1 MVLLI
6 ILGVIVGL
14 VMWFRHLRQRELAK
28 FMDADMSAIQTLNK
42 TLESSGRESIDLP
55 DMPVGRAAE
64 TGGHASLVPIAS
76 RPPEPMPPE
85 IFVCRSAILDDTRRD
100 LLVAIEQTLGP
111 AYRVLAELRLD
122 ELVLVQ
128 PGTINELLSRQLS
141 FSICSRE
148 SMALV
153 AGVQLYLPPEHS
165 LKALKVLFEQLQ
177 CPLIVVS
184 RLDPA
189 GIESLKQ
196 ALTTLKL
203 SWLDMPRAQGDLGT
217 KKRTPECPLCEGPMR
232 QRRVTRGAL
241 ADSQVWVCKDYPA
254 CKGLIR

>member
-14 VMWFRHLRQRELAK
+14 VLWFRHLRQRELAK

-42 TLESSGRESIDLP
+42 TLEASGREAIDVP

-64 TGGHASLVPIAS
+64 TGGHASLVPIVS
-76 RPPEPMPPE
+76 KPGEPVPPGRFER
-85 IFVCRSAILDDTRRD
+85 RSAILDDTRRD

-122 ELVLVQ
+122 ELVLVK
-128 PGTINELLSRQLS
+128 PGAINDLLSRRLS
-141 FSICSRE
+141 FSICSSE

-165 LKALKVLFEQLQ
+165 LGELKALFEQLQ

-189 GIESLKQ
+189 GIESVKQ

-203 SWLDMPRAQGDLGT
+203 SWLDMPRAQGELGT
-217 KKRTPECPLCEGPMR
+217 EKRTPACPLCEGPMR

>member
-14 VMWFRHLRQRELAK
+14 VLWFRHLRQRELAK

-42 TLESSGRESIDLP
+42 TLESSGRKAIDVP
-55 DMPVGRAAE
+55 DMPVGRAPE
-64 TGGHASLVPIAS
+64 TGGDASSVPIAS
-76 RPPEPMPPE
+76 KPLEPLLPE
-85 IFVCRSAILDDTRRD
+85 IFERRSAILDDTRRD

-122 ELVLVQ
+122 ELVLVK
-128 PGTINELLSRQLS
+128 PGATNDLLSRQLS
-141 FSICSRE
+141 FSICNSE

-165 LKALKVLFEQLQ
+165 LKALKALFEQLQ

-189 GIESLKQ
+189 GIESVKQ

-203 SWLDMPRAQGDLGT
+203 SRLDMQQAQGNLSIA
-217 KKRTPECPLCEGPMR
+217 KRIPECPLCEGPMR

-241 ADSQVWVCKDYPA
+241 ADSQVWACKDYPL

>member
-14 VMWFRHLRQRELAK
+14 VLWFRHLRQRELAK

-42 TLESSGRESIDLP
+42 TLESSGREAIEVP
-55 DMPVGRAAE
+55 DMPVGSAAE
-64 TGGHASLVPIAS
+64 TGRHASLVPIAS
-76 RPPEPMPPE
+76 ELGEPVAPE
-85 IFVCRSAILDDTRRD
+85 IFERRPAILDDTRRD

-111 AYRVLAELRLD
+111 GYRVLAELRLD
-122 ELVLVQ
+122 ELVMAKSG
-128 PGTINELLSRQLS
+128 GTHDLLSRQLS
-141 FSICSRE
+141 FSICSSE

-153 AGVQLYLPPEHS
+153 AGVQLYLPPEHRLNG
-165 LKALKVLFEQLQ
+165 LKALFEQLQ

-189 GIESLKQ
+189 GIESVKQ
-196 ALTTLKL
+196 ALTTLKRSRL
-203 SWLDMPRAQGDLGT
+203 GMPRAQGDLGT
-217 KKRTPECPLCEGPMR
+217 EKRTPACPLCEGAMR

>member
-1 MVLLI
+1 MELLI

-14 VMWFRHLRQRELAK
+14 VLWFRHLRQRELAK

-42 TLESSGRESIDLP
+42 TLESSGREAIDVP

-64 TGGHASLVPIAS
+64 AGGHTSLVSIAS
-76 RPPEPMPPE
+76 KPPEPMPPA
-85 IFVCRSAILDDTRRD
+85 IFERRSAILDETRRK
-100 LLVAIEQTLGP
+100 LLLAIEQTLGP

-122 ELVLVQ
+122 ELVLVKS
-128 PGTINELLSRQLS
+128 GAINDLLSRQLS
-141 FSICSRE
+141 FSICSSE

-165 LKALKVLFEQLQ
+165 LNALKAVFEQLQ

-189 GIESLKQ
+189 GIESVKQ
-196 ALTTLKL
+196 ALITLKL
-203 SWLDMPRAQGDLGT
+203 SRHDMPRAQGDLGSE
-217 KKRTPECPLCEGPMR
+217 KRAPECPLCEGPMR
-232 QRRVTRGAL
+232 QRRVIRVAL
-241 ADSQVWVCKDYPA
+241 ADSRVWACKDYPT